1 MINKLT
7 IFVFML
13 SIVFSQVS
21 MSDLNKLS
29 NAQLDTIRSELK
41 SAPAVS
47 SANVDS
53 NIRKINS
60 PSSVSIKGS
69 SSPQDSN
76 YFGYSYFKKNIN
88 FFDNIPTPPNFK
100 LGPGDEIVISLWGE
114 TNSREN
120 FVINK
125 EGLIYYQ
132 NIGFINLSNKT
143 IKEAESILMNEL
155 SQIYSTLND
164 DINPT
169 EIKVELGKIKSMNV
183 YFTGQINSPGINL
196 VHPFSD
202 VFAAI
207 VQAGGVKNEGS
218 LRKVELIRDGEIL
231 SVFDFYSFFIK
242 GENTFSDIRILDGD
256 IIHIPVVSKRINISG
271 PVYSAGFFE
280 LLDNESLLD
289 LIQYTGGL
297 KANAATSAI
306 LDELIPQSERSF
318 DDAAR
323 GSQTILIKDF
333 KSIKPNDGDKIILL
347 AIPEQETKV
356 NIRGRIKSP
365 GEYPYTA
372 TLKEV
377 LDIAGGFNDPI
388 YRKTILDD
396 EIIVIRKDE
405 NQFYSAEFK
414 VSYDNSNAFKL
425 APGDQIFVY
434 ENSLYNNFLLVTVEG
449 EVNKRGS
456 FQFKKGVTVEDVVAL
471 SGGLSEL
478 GNKNAIIVKEQFT
491 SLNNA
496 GVETIQSKIVNNAT
510 LDFELTKNS
519 KIMVLPL
526 ENVVNVIGNVY
537 NPGLIVHSSS
547 RKSVNKYIN
556 LAGGSKPNTLKSKIY
571 IKRANGRIKKVSLLR
586 GLGVVVRAGDT
597 IFVPVDPDPQDF
609 DITAFLADL
618 SSTLANIAAILIIA
632 DNQNN

>member
-29 NAQLDTIRSELK
+29 NAQLDAIRSELK
-41 SAPAVS
+41 SAPEVS

-53 NIRKINS
+53 NISKINS

-100 LGPGDEIVISLWGE
+100 LGPGDEIVMSLWGE

-143 IKEAESILMNEL
+143 IEEAESILMNEL

-207 VQAGGVKNEGS
+207 VQAGGIKNEGS

-231 SVFDFYSFFIK
+231 SVFDFYNFFIK

-347 AIPEQETKV
+347 AISEQETKV

-365 GEYPYTA
+365 GKYPYTA

-405 NQFYSAEFK
+405 NQFYSAEFQ
-414 VSYDNSNAFKL
+414 VSYDKSNTFKL
-425 APGDQIFVY
+425 APGDKIFVY
-434 ENSLYNNFLLVTVEG
+434 ENSLYNNLLLVTIKG
-449 EVNKRGS
+449 EVNKKGS
-456 FQFKKGVTVEDVVAL
+456 FQFNKGITVEDVIAL
-471 SGGLSEL
+471 SGGLTEL
-478 GNKNAIIVKEQFT
+478 ANKNGIVVEEEFTVINDAGNKINRLE
-491 SLNNA
+491 L
-496 GVETIQSKIVNNAT
+496 VNDST
-510 LDFELTKNS
+510 LDFELTSNS
-519 KIMVLPL
+519 IITVLPI
-526 ENVVNVIGNVY
+526 ENVVRVLGNVY
-537 NPGLIVHSSS
+537 DPGLVVYSGS
-547 RKSVNKYIN
+547 KSV
-556 LAGGSKPNTLKSKIY
+556 
-571 IKRANGRIKKVSLLR
+571 
-586 GLGVVVRAGDT
+586 
-597 IFVPVDPDPQDF
+597 
-609 DITAFLADL
+609 
-618 SSTLANIAAILIIA
+618 
-632 DNQNN
+632 